1 MSTLTLGRWLLKCQL
16 MSTKVGRWSKWGKN
30 WSTQFLNA
38 PQRQVHSGF
47 KKQLHSLL
55 YLVKNSSN
63 CRFLESTSK
72 KKTIFLGLVPLDQG
86 ETKQT
91 HTFWQ
96 ACFTVQTHRPTFDI
110 IGLRICLISSITSS
124 TSFKQGCL
132 SWVILVL
139 HTSSKALSGVNN
151 PTRIPNHVHQF
162 IKCLKCRRLIFLYW
176 LLFFEFGTKITSQT
190 HEIRKIPIFEISL

>member
-1 MSTLTLGRWLLKCQL
+1 MIIFLLLK
-16 MSTKVGRWSKWGKN
+16 
-30 WSTQFLNA
+30 
-38 PQRQVHSGF
+38 
-47 KKQLHSLL
+47 
-55 YLVKNSSN
+55 
-63 CRFLESTSK
+63 
-72 KKTIFLGLVPLDQG
+72 PLDQG

-96 ACFTVQTHRPTFDI
+96 ACFTVQTHMPTFNI

-162 IKCLKCRRLIFLYW
+162 LKCLKCRHLILIKISPKQAAY
-176 LLFFEFGTKITSQT
+176 LFFKSMQKTKKKLTFSAT
-190 HEIRKIPIFEISL
+190 VRTTLLSS